1 MELGA
6 PVTPLEKNRDGRR
19 SKHMDSHDQLVT
31 LYRAVGPGQMRCI
44 EASGWTRF
52 PARLNNQKFF
62 FPQLSFEFAERIAS
76 DWNVKNSGAG
86 YVVRFAVKKSFLE
99 KYEIYSFGIDEYR
112 EYRIPASE
120 LEQFNDHIVGYVD
133 VVAQYVEEWAEFAG
147 TAA

>member
-1 MELGA
+1 
-6 PVTPLEKNRDGRR
+6 
-19 SKHMDSHDQLVT
+19 MDSHDQLVT

-52 PARLNNQKFF
+52 PPRLKHQKFF
-62 FPQLSFEFAERIAS
+62 FPMLSFEFAERIAS
-76 DWNVKNSGAG
+76 DWNVSNSGAG

-99 KYEIYSFGIDEYR
+99 SYEINSFGTDEYR

-120 LEQFNDHIVGYVD
+120 LERLNDHIVGYID
-133 VVAQYVEEWAEFAG
+133 TVARHVEDWEGLAG